1 VRFRTRLREIEA
13 EQWFPGKEVPGVS
26 ETVDGE
32 FYVVTIHGQRAYL
45 APGDWVV
52 PESDGVH
59 NYPIKSYEMAARYD
73 PINPPAVGHPE
84 AVQLGG
90 FAPAGPGDRPLPA
103 GPIGEGR

>member
-1 VRFRTRLREIEA
+1 MWNSSRIFGMPHLL
-13 EQWFPGKEVPGVS
+13 QDF
-26 ETVDGE
+26 TVFLLCDIISIRSLNYYPYTGN
-32 FYVVTIHGQRAYL
+32 FH
-45 APGDWVV
+45 
-52 PESDGVH
+52 H
-59 NYPIKSYEMAARYD
+59 YPIKPDEMAARYD